1 MGICLRNWDLAKSS
15 VNSFPKN
22 ILYCKY
28 CKKSMDRVGRERKF
42 VVFFLDVKKQLNLDM
57 LILNLRIKL
66 EIDKTENSRV
76 HWS

>member
-1 MGICLRNWDLAKSS
+1 
-15 VNSFPKN
+15 
-22 ILYCKY
+22 
-28 CKKSMDRVGRERKF
+28 MDRVGRETKL

-76 HWS
+76 H

>member
-1 MGICLRNWDLAKSS
+1 
-15 VNSFPKN
+15 
-22 ILYCKY
+22 
-28 CKKSMDRVGRERKF
+28 MDRVGRERKF

-76 HWS
+76 H